1 MTLNRTASY
10 ALIMLLMTGCG
21 QKQAATP
28 EARNVVDAAAFADL
42 PVDAPA
48 ANKVPVEIEQHD
60 NQRVDNFGWLRD
72 PQWQAVLR
80 EPEKLS
86 GDIRTHLEAENAYYE
101 GATKSLDGLRNTLYS
116 EIRGRIK
123 EDDSTVPMPDGPY
136 AYFRKYR
143 DGGEYPIFV
152 RTARDGGEETILLD
166 GDTEGEGE
174 AFFRIVAVNHS
185 PDHSLIA
192 YGIDRVGSE
201 YYDIRIRNIATG
213 EEHPETITSTDGA
226 AVWASDSRSF
236 YYIERDDNQRPK
248 RVKQHILGADPA
260 DDLLIYEEP
269 DDSFFITVG
278 LSQTDE
284 YVFINSGNRTLREVY
299 FLRRDAA
306 PGTAPRLI
314 APRSEERLYEVD
326 HAGDYFY
333 IRTNA
338 DNAVDFKIVRAP
350 VATPGSEHWET
361 WLPHQSGHF
370 IRRILPL
377 KNRFIRLETVN
388 ALPRLVVSDY
398 ALQNAYEIEFEE
410 DAYNLGVSRGY
421 EFDTD
426 TLRIIYQSP
435 STPEQVYDFNL
446 ENRKRTLRKNREIPS
461 GHNPAL
467 YAVERVFIS
476 ADDGAEIP
484 VTVLRLK
491 TTPVDGTAPLLLY
504 GYGSYGI
511 TIHANFSSHILSLV
525 DRGVIYAIAHVRG
538 GAAKGHGWY
547 LDGKL
552 EKKMNTFTDFNAVA
566 EGLQKQGYGRGGAT
580 VIYGGSAGGLL
591 VGAALNLRP
600 DLYAGV
606 IAMVPFVDV
615 INTISDDSLPLTPL
629 EWVEWGNPITDPT
642 AWRNIAAYSPYE
654 NIRGDI
660 DYPAVLATGGLA
672 DYRVTYW
679 EPAKWIA
686 RLRDDA
692 SGGPFLLKM
701 NMGAGHAG
709 AAARFE
715 AMKERTHAYAFA
727 LELFGLSD
735 KEPVSHE

>member
-1 MTLNRTASY
+1 MTRNRTAIY
-10 ALIMLLMTGCG
+10 TLILLLLTGCG
-21 QKQAATP
+21 QKQSTAP
-28 EARNVVDAAAFADL
+28 ETLSVAGASAFANL
-42 PVDAPA
+42 AVEAPA
-48 ANKVPVEIEQHD
+48 ANKIPVEIEQHD
-60 NQRVDNFGWLRD
+60 NKRVDNYGWLRD

-86 GDIRTHLEAENAYYE
+86 ADIRTHLEAENAYYE
-101 GATKSLDGLRNTLYS
+101 GATGSLDGLRETVYS

-123 EDDSTVPMPDGPY
+123 ENDSTVPMPDGPY

-143 DGGEYPIFV
+143 DGGEYPVFSRIP
-152 RTARDGGEETILLD
+152 RDGGEETILLD
-166 GDTEGEGE
+166 GDDEGEGE
-174 AFFRIVAVNHS
+174 TFFRIVAVAHS
-185 PDHSLIA
+185 PNHELIA

-213 EEHPETITSTDGA
+213 EEHPETITSTGGRP
-226 AVWASDSRSF
+226 VWASDSRSF

-248 RVKQHILGADPA
+248 WVKQHILGTDPA
-260 DDLLIYEEP
+260 DDILVYEEP
-269 DDSFFITVG
+269 DDSFFITIS
-278 LSQTDE
+278 LSQSGD
-284 YVFINSGNRTLREVY
+284 YVFINSGNLTLREAY
-299 FLRRDAA
+299 FLRRDAV
-306 PGTAPRLI
+306 PGTTPTVI
-314 APRSEERLYEVD
+314 APRSEELLYEVD

-338 DNAVDFKIVRAP
+338 GDAVDFKIVRTP
-350 VATPGSEHWET
+350 VDKPGSESWET
-361 WLPHQSGHF
+361 FLPHQSGNF
-370 IRRILPL
+370 VRRMLPL
-377 KNRFIRLETVN
+377 KDRFIRLETVN
-388 ALPRLVVSDY
+388 AQPRLVVSDY
-398 ALQNAYEIEFEE
+398 ALNNAHEIEFDEA
-410 DAYNLGVSRGY
+410 AYSIDFFSGY

-426 TLRIIYQSP
+426 ILRFTYESP
-435 STPEQVYDFNL
+435 STPQQVVDFSL
-446 ENRKRTLRKNREIPS
+446 ENRKRTLRKTREIPS
-461 GHNPAL
+461 GHKPEL

-484 VTVLRLK
+484 VTILRLK
-491 TTPVDGTAPLLLY
+491 TTPVDGSAALLLY

-511 TIHANFSSHILSLV
+511 TISANFNSHILSLV

-538 GAAKGHGWY
+538 GTAKGHGWY

-566 EGLQKQGYGRGGAT
+566 EGLQKNGFGRKGET

-591 VGAALNLRP
+591 VGAAMNLRP

-615 INTISDDSLPLTPL
+615 INTISDDSLPLTPM
-629 EWVEWGNPITDPT
+629 EWLEWGNPITDPA
-642 AWRNIAAYSPYE
+642 AWKNIVAYSPYE
-654 NIRGDI
+654 NIRDDI
-660 DYPAVLATGGLA
+660 DYPAVLATGGLT

-692 SGGPFLLKM
+692 QGGPFLLKM

-709 AAARFE
+709 SAARFE
-715 AMKERTHAYAFA
+715 AMKERTHAYTFA